1 MFVRGAVTFIGSAV
15 GGRSFEAAGVT
26 GAAAGVAGTTVGAV
40 AIENIAGSVC
50 SITSIWDGVS
60 SRCGI
65 NRVVPV
71 GCIVDVP
78 VVVGKSLAGHL
89 AGSFSCR
96 SSNSIF
102 ATSMPRDFQT

>member
-1 MFVRGAVTFIGSAV
+1 MDLRSLIKLVSVEA
-15 GGRSFEAAGVT
+15 GRYAASVT

-102 ATSMPRDFQT
+102 ATSIPRDFWT